1 MKCTQIKE
9 KFSDFLTGEL
19 DKNVRE
25 EIQEHITVCS
35 SCREE
40 LENLT
45 AIWTKLGVLPE
56 EQPSDKVRTRFYAVL
71 DQYKKNQDR
80 KTVRPRKE
88 RFSTGWLPPW
98 IPTRPAFQ
106 FSIAALLLVVG
117 LAGGYFLRSGW
128 QRKGEIAQLRQE
140 VHQLSRITA
149 VSLLQQESLSEQMG
163 GIRWSSQLS
172 QENRVSLVDFLR
184 TLNLDISPISPSPN
198 NSIAQS
204 AFVQSFS
211 EQASPVVEIALNLV
225 KHF

>member
-1 MKCTQIKE
+1 MKCNQIKE

-25 EIQEHITVCS
+25 KIQEHITVCS

-40 LENLT
+40 LENLS
-45 AIWTKLGVLPE
+45 AIWTKLEVLPE

-71 DQYKKNQDR
+71 DQYKKIQDR

-88 RFSTGWLPPW
+88 RSSTGWLPPW
-98 IPTRPAFQ
+98 IPARPAFQ

-117 LAGGYFLRSGW
+117 LAGGYFLRPGW

-163 GIRWSSQLS
+163 GIRWSSRLS
-172 QENRVSLVDFLR
+172 QENRASLADFLR
-184 TLNLDISPISPSPN
+184 TLNLDISAISPSRN

-204 AFVQSFS
+204 EFIQSLS
-211 EQASPVVEIALNLV
+211 EQASPVVEIALTFV

>member
-1 MKCTQIKE
+1 MKCNQIKE
-9 KFSDFLTGEL
+9 KFSDFLTGEI

-25 EIQEHITVCS
+25 KIQEHITVCS

-40 LENLT
+40 LENLS
-45 AIWTKLGVLPE
+45 AIWTKLEVLPE

-71 DQYKKNQDR
+71 DQYKQNQDR

-88 RFSTGWLPPW
+88 RLSIDWFRHW
-98 IPTRPAFQ
+98 IPARPAFQ
-106 FSIAALLLVVG
+106 FSIAALLLVIG
-117 LAGGYFLRSGW
+117 LTGGYFLRSGW
-128 QRKGEIAQLRQE
+128 QRKGEIAHLRQE

-163 GIRWSSQLS
+163 GIRWSSRLS
-172 QENRVSLVDFLR
+172 QENRASLADFLR
-184 TLNLDISPISPSPN
+184 TLNLDISAISPSRN

-204 AFVQSFS
+204 EFIQSLS
-211 EQASPVVEIALNLV
+211 EQASPMVEIALTFV

>member
-1 MKCTQIKE
+1 MKCNQIKE

-25 EIQEHITVCS
+25 KIQEHITVCS

-40 LENLT
+40 LENLS
-45 AIWTKLGVLPE
+45 AIWTKLEVLPE

-71 DQYKKNQDR
+71 DQYKQNQNR
-80 KTVRPRKE
+80 KTVRPQKE
-88 RFSTGWLPPW
+88 RFSIGWFRHW
-98 IPTRPAFQ
+98 IPARPAFQ

-117 LAGGYFLRSGW
+117 LAGGYFLRPGW

-163 GIRWSSQLS
+163 GIRWSSRLS
-172 QENRVSLVDFLR
+172 QENRASLADFLR
-184 TLNLDISPISPSPN
+184 TLNLDISAISPSRN

-204 AFVQSFS
+204 EFMQSLS
-211 EQASPVVEIALNLV
+211 EQASPVVEIALTFV

>member
-1 MKCTQIKE
+1 MKCNQIKE
-9 KFSDFLTGEL
+9 KFSDFLTGEI

-25 EIQEHITVCS
+25 KIQEHITVCS

-40 LENLT
+40 LENLS
-45 AIWTKLGVLPE
+45 AIWTKLEVLPE

-71 DQYKKNQDR
+71 DQYKQKQDR
-80 KTVRPRKE
+80 KTVRPWKE
-88 RFSTGWLPPW
+88 RFSTGWLRNW
-98 IPTRPAFQ
+98 IPARPAFQ

-117 LAGGYFLRSGW
+117 LVGGYFLRSGW

-163 GIRWSSQLS
+163 GIRWSSRLS
-172 QENRVSLVDFLR
+172 QENRTSLADFLR
-184 TLNLDISPISPSPN
+184 TLNLDISAISPSRN

-204 AFVQSFS
+204 EFMQSLS
-211 EQASPVVEIALNLV
+211 EQASPVVEIALTFV

>member
-1 MKCTQIKE
+1 MKCNQIKE
-9 KFSDFLTGEL
+9 KFSDFLTGEI
-19 DKNVRE
+19 DENVRE
-25 EIQEHITVCS
+25 KIQEHITVCS

-40 LENLT
+40 LENLS

-71 DQYKKNQDR
+71 DQYKQNQDQ
-80 KTVRPRKE
+80 KTIRPRKE
-88 RFSTGWLPPW
+88 RFSSGWLRHWMPA
-98 IPTRPAFQ
+98 RPAFQ
-106 FSIAALLLVVG
+106 FSIAALLLVIG

-172 QENRVSLVDFLR
+172 QENRVSLADFLR
-184 TLNLDISPISPSPN
+184 TLDLDISSISPSPN
-198 NSIAQS
+198 NSLAQS
-204 AFVQSFS
+204 ALIKSFS

-225 KHF
+225 KRF

>member
-1 MKCTQIKE
+1 MKCNQIKE

-25 EIQEHITVCS
+25 KIQEHITVCS

-40 LENLT
+40 LENLS
-45 AIWTKLGVLPE
+45 AIWTKLEVLPE

-71 DQYKKNQDR
+71 DQHKQNQAR

-88 RFSTGWLPPW
+88 RFSIGWFRHW
-98 IPTRPAFQ
+98 IPARPAFQ

-163 GIRWSSQLS
+163 GIRWSSRLS
-172 QENRVSLVDFLR
+172 QENRASLADFLR
-184 TLNLDISPISPSPN
+184 ILNLDVRASSPFPS
-198 NSIAQS
+198 NSLAQS
-204 AFVQSFS
+204 DFIRSFS
-211 EQASPVVEIALNLV
+211 EQASPVVDIALNLV

>member
-1 MKCTQIKE
+1 MKCNQIKE

-19 DKNVRE
+19 DKNIRE
-25 EIQEHITVCS
+25 KIQEHITVCS

-40 LENLT
+40 LENLS
-45 AIWTKLGVLPE
+45 AIWTKLEVLPE

-71 DQYKKNQDR
+71 DQYKQNQDR

-88 RFSTGWLPPW
+88 RFSIGWSRHW
-98 IPTRPAFQ
+98 IPARPAFQ

-163 GIRWSSQLS
+163 GIRWSSRLS
-172 QENRVSLVDFLR
+172 QENRASLADFLR
-184 TLNLDISPISPSPN
+184 TLNLDISAISPSRN

-204 AFVQSFS
+204 EFMQSLS
-211 EQASPVVEIALNLV
+211 EQASPVVEIALTFV